1 MIKLVIKYSFILLAI
16 CLASVTQAQKKVKLK
31 KADKLIGGVDKSGKR
46 FDRFVGNVVFEQ
58 NETTIYCD
66 SAILYKK
73 ENIVNAFGHV
83 RITEGDSVT
92 ITSKRLTYTGDNKM
106 AKLREDVVFKKLKSV
121 TLYTDFLD
129 YDRIRQQARYYNGG
143 KLVDSA
149 NVLTSEKGY
158 YQVNTNMASFKK
170 NVVGK
175 NPDYTLESD
184 TLQYHTKT
192 NIVYFRDHT
201 VLTDVEG
208 NVFEYEEGE
217 YNTNI
222 RKSNLAKGEVETETY
237 TLTGNQLFLDDI
249 RKLYRAVGEVEMI
262 SKEQDV
268 IITGENSIYYR
279 DKGIAKVYGKA
290 LMKKIMDL
298 DTLFLTAD
306 TLVAIESKD
315 PAKKRLLAYKNV
327 QIYKSD
333 LQGIADSLAYVT
345 ADSMLFFYDD
355 PVLWT
360 EGNQMTADSIN
371 VVIANNSI
379 DRLNMDQNSFVV
391 STDSIDNFNQIKGRE
406 MVAFFNSG
414 KIKKVDVTGNGESL
428 FFALNDEETALVGMN
443 KIFCSSMTINFK
455 LNKADNIS
463 FYVNPDASFIPPHEL
478 KAPETRLKGFNWRIE
493 QRPVK
498 EEIYALDH
506 TRNKEEVDNTP
517 PVTKPTNVEIPG
529 EVQMKSA
536 PISREPKKTP
546 IKKDN

>member
-1 MIKLVIKYSFILLAI
+1 MLKILIKYSFIAVAILL
-16 CLASVTQAQKKVKLK
+16 STQTIAQKKVKLK
-31 KADKLIGGVDKSGKR
+31 KADRLVGGIDNQGNR

-73 ENIVNAFGHV
+73 ENIVKAFGHV

-92 ITSKRLTYTGDNKM
+92 ITSKKLVYSGDTKK
-106 AKLREDVVFKKLKSV
+106 AQLRENVVFKKLKSV

-129 YDRIRQQARYYNGG
+129 YDRNLQQAKYFNGG
-143 KLVDSA
+143 KLIDST
-149 NVLTSEKGY
+149 NVLTSQKGY

-170 NVVGK
+170 KVVGK
-175 NPDYTLESD
+175 NPDYTLVSD

-201 VLTDVEG
+201 ELTDVDG
-208 NVFEYEEGE
+208 NVFVYEEGE

-222 RKSNLAKGEVETETY
+222 RKSDLAKGEVETESY
-237 TLTGNQLFLDDI
+237 ILTGNKLLLDDI
-249 RKLYRAVGEVEMI
+249 KKMYRAVGEVEMI

-268 IITGENSIYYR
+268 IITGDNSFYQR
-279 DKGIAKVYGKA
+279 NKGIAKVFGNA
-290 LMKKIMDL
+290 LMKKIMDQ
-298 DTLFLTAD
+298 DTLYLTAD

-333 LQGIADSLAYVT
+333 LQGIADSLAYVSV
-345 ADSMLFFYDD
+345 DSILYFYND

-360 EGNQMTADSIN
+360 EGNQMSADSIN
-371 VVIANNSI
+371 VVLVNNTI
-379 DRLNMDQNSFVV
+379 NRLNMSQNSFVV
-391 STDSIDNFNQIKGRE
+391 STDSIKNYNQIKGRD

-414 KIKKVDVTGNGESL
+414 KIKKVNVFGNGESL
-428 FFALNDEETALVGMN
+428 FFALDDEETTLIGMN

-455 LNKADNIS
+455 LNKADNVS

-478 KAPETRLKGFNWRIE
+478 KTPDTRLKGFSWRIE
-493 QRPVK
+493 ERPIK
-498 EEIYALDH
+498 EEIYSLDF
-506 TRNKEEVDNTP
+506 TRNKKEEDNTP
-517 PVTKPTNVEIPG
+517 PVKSTITKPELSPLKKKIKSDNN
-529 EVQMKSA
+529 EVKPLK
-536 PISREPKKTP
+536 PI
-546 IKKDN
+546 DY

>member
-16 CLASVTQAQKKVKLK
+16 SLAITVQAQKKVKLK

-170 NVVGK
+170 DVVGK

-208 NVFEYEEGE
+208 NVFIYEEGE

-306 TLVAIESKD
+306 TLVAIECKD

-371 VVIANNSI
+371 VIIANNSI
-379 DRLNMDQNSFVV
+379 DRLNMNQNSFVV

-406 MVAFFNSG
+406 MVAFFNAG

-493 QRPVK
+493 QRPEK
-498 EEIYALDH
+498 EAIYALDH
-506 TRNKEEVDNTP
+506 TRNKEEVDKTP
-517 PVTKPTNVEIPG
+517 PVSRPPTHEIPV
-529 EVQMKSA
+529 ELDMKQK
-536 PISREPKKTP
+536 PVPQG
-546 IKKDN
+546 IKKSPLSKNN